1 MDSLILLAAGV
12 INLACFF
19 VGAKVGQK
27 VAKGEKIETPNLNP
41 MQAIRERQDKKAAQ
55 IEQDRI
61 DIIMQ
66 NVEAYNGTSQGQK
79 DVPRG

>member
-12 INLACFF
+12 VNLACFF

-41 MQAIRERQDKKAAQ
+41 MQAIRERRDRKAAQ
-55 IEQDRI
+55 EEQEQI

-66 NVEAYNGTSQGQK
+66 NVEVYNGTSQGQK
-79 DVPRG
+79 EVPKV

>member
-19 VGAKVGQK
+19 IGANVGQK
-27 VAKGEKIETPNLNP
+27 VAKGENIESPNLNP

-55 IEQDRI
+55 QEQDRI
-61 DIIMQ
+61 DTIMH
-66 NVEAYNGTSQGQK
+66 NVETYNGTGQGQK
-79 DVPRG
+79 EVPRG